1 MGRICN
7 TKTLF
12 NIRVDAELKQQAE
25 KIFSSLGIPT
35 STAITMFL
43 KSTVRCNGFPFS
55 LTLDPFYS
63 AENQARLQ
71 KTITAYEHGVSQTVR
86 KNMQELEGL
95 STK

>member
-1 MGRICN
+1 MAA
-7 TKTLF
+7 KTDII

-43 KSTVRCNGFPFS
+43 KSTVRCNGFPFN

-71 KTITAYEHGVSQTVR
+71 KTISAYEQGVAKTIK
-86 KNMQELEGL
+86 KNLEELPDD
-95 STK
+95 